1 MLTGVFK
8 SYFNPRGTCIPTL
21 TFILIY
27 TNYILPF
34 FISSK
39 ILFFISNSTILI
51 YSSKITLLTSFFI
64 LIYIILKP
72 LLFTLI
78 NIYFTITNFILFISF
93 LYNNIIFSLFIYINI
108 IFHNSNKSF
117 NNIFLF

>member
-34 FISSK
+34 FISNK

-64 LIYIILKP
+64 LIHIIYYTPIFTLFKIYNKTIYFPLLYIFYFNTNIIKIIFTIILS
-72 LLFTLI
+72 I
-78 NIYFTITNFILFISF
+78 NLYKNNTI
-93 LYNNIIFSLFIYINI
+93 
-108 IFHNSNKSF
+108 
-117 NNIFLF
+117 